1 MITKKIFT
9 YSKIVIINI
18 IILFFFLY
26 LIEITINYK
35 NNNLFKKTRIYH
47 LNIQKNKTYNQN
59 VFLNIAGHKFLDNT
73 KISILP
79 LSGYKNSTIL
89 LCVDENNKPI
99 FYLSDKNG
107 FNNKMDNTVNDFLLI
122 GDSYVQGMCVNNK
135 NNLNAQFKKHNYIT
149 TSLGM
154 AGNGPLL
161 EYATFKEYQ
170 NEYEYQDIILFITLD
185 NDFYDLS
192 NEKKNKI
199 LMKYINEE
207 NFTQKIKENELSKIE
222 VINSYFGKK
231 TERIFNDFLS
241 IYHFNLKELG
251 NTLEK
256 IFKKENLTN
265 NVPNYLEDDLIDV
278 LFLRILNGFN
288 NDAKNKNKK
297 FYVVFNG
304 LNPDILYPNT
314 ENEKELNRIYIKDKL
329 KKLKIYLNKNNI
341 PYYDF
346 NEYIIKNYNKTNITT
361 LFKKING
368 QWDHYTEKGFLEL
381 TKKINTELIK

>member
-1 MITKKIFT
+1 VITKKIFT

-47 LNIQKNKTYNQN
+47 LNIQKNKTYNQK

-89 LCVDENNKPI
+89 LCIDENNKPI

-107 FNNKMDNTVNDFLLI
+107 FNNKIDNTVNDFLLI

-149 TSLGM
+149 TNLGM

-170 NEYEYQDIILFITLD
+170 NEYEYQDIILFITPD

-207 NFTQKIKENELSKIE
+207 NFTQKIKENESSKIE

-231 TERIFNDFLS
+231 NERIFNDFLS

-265 NVPNYLEDDLIDV
+265 NVPSYLEDDLIDL
-278 LFLRILNGFN
+278 LFLRILNEFN

-314 ENEKELNRIYIKDKL
+314 ENENELNRIYIKDKL

-346 NEYIIKNYNKTNITT
+346 NEYIIKNYNKANITT

>member
-1 MITKKIFT
+1 MISKKIFT

-89 LCVDENNKPI
+89 LCIDENNKPI

-149 TSLGM
+149 TNLGM

-170 NEYEYQDIILFITLD
+170 NEYEYQDIILFITPD

-256 IFKKENLTN
+256 IFKKENLTS
-265 NVPNYLEDDLIDV
+265 NVPNYLEDDLIDL

-314 ENEKELNRIYIKDKL
+314 ENENELNRIYIKDKL
-329 KKLKIYLNKNNI
+329 KKLKINLNKNNI

-346 NEYIIKNYNKTNITT
+346 NEYIIKNYNKANITT

>member
-89 LCVDENNKPI
+89 LCIDENNKPI

-107 FNNKMDNTVNDFLLI
+107 FNNKMDNIVNDFLLI

-149 TSLGM
+149 TNLGM

-265 NVPNYLEDDLIDV
+265 NVPNYLEDDLIDL

-314 ENEKELNRIYIKDKL
+314 ENENELNRIYIKDKL
-329 KKLKIYLNKNNI
+329 KKLKINLNKNNI

-346 NEYIIKNYNKTNITT
+346 NEYIIKNYNKANITT

>member
-35 NNNLFKKTRIYH
+35 NNNLFKKTRIYY

-59 VFLNIAGHKFLDNT
+59 VFLNITGHKFLDNT

-122 GDSYVQGMCVNNK
+122 GDSYVQGMCVNNM

-170 NEYEYQDIILFITLD
+170 NEYEYQDIILFITPD

-207 NFTQKIKENELSKIE
+207 NFTQKIKENESSKIE

-278 LFLRILNGFN
+278 LFLQILNGFN

-314 ENEKELNRIYIKDKL
+314 KNEIELNRIFIKNKL

-368 QWDHYTEKGFLEL
+368 EWDHYTEKGFLEL

>member
-89 LCVDENNKPI
+89 LCIDENNKPI

-122 GDSYVQGMCVNNK
+122 GDSYVQGMCVNN
-135 NNLNAQFKKHNYIT
+135 NNDLNAQFKKHNYIT
-149 TSLGM
+149 TNLGM

-170 NEYEYQDIILFITLD
+170 NEYEYQDIILFITLG

-207 NFTQKIKENELSKIE
+207 NYTQKIKENELSKIE

-241 IYHFNLKELG
+241 IYHFNLKELR

-265 NVPNYLEDDLIDV
+265 NVPNYLEDNLIDL
-278 LFLRILNGFN
+278 LFLQILNGFN
-288 NDAKNKNKK
+288 NDAKNENKK

>member
-35 NNNLFKKTRIYH
+35 NNKLFKKTRIYH

-89 LCVDENNKPI
+89 LCIDENNKPI

-107 FNNKMDNTVNDFLLI
+107 FNNKMDNIVNDFLLI

-149 TSLGM
+149 TNLGM

-256 IFKKENLTN
+256 IFKKENLTS
-265 NVPNYLEDDLIDV
+265 NVPNYLEDDLIDL

-314 ENEKELNRIYIKDKL
+314 ENENELNRIYIKNKL

-346 NEYIIKNYNKTNITT
+346 NEYIIKNYNKANITT

>member
-149 TSLGM
+149 TNLGM

-170 NEYEYQDIILFITLD
+170 NEYEYQDIILFITPD

-192 NEKKNKI
+192 NEKRNKI

-265 NVPNYLEDDLIDV
+265 NVPNYLEDNLIDL
-278 LFLRILNGFN
+278 LFLQILNGFN

>member
-107 FNNKMDNTVNDFLLI
+107 FNNKMDNIVNDFLLI

-149 TSLGM
+149 TNLGM

-170 NEYEYQDIILFITLD
+170 NEYEYQDIILFITPD

-222 VINSYFGKK
+222 IINSYFGKK

-256 IFKKENLTN
+256 IFKKENLTS
-265 NVPNYLEDDLIDV
+265 NVPNYLEDDLIDL

-314 ENEKELNRIYIKDKL
+314 ENENELNRIYIKDKL
-329 KKLKIYLNKNNI
+329 KKLKINLNKNNI

-346 NEYIIKNYNKTNITT
+346 NEYIIKNYNKANITT

>member
-1 MITKKIFT
+1 MISKKIFT

-89 LCVDENNKPI
+89 LCIDENNKPI

-149 TSLGM
+149 TNLGM

-170 NEYEYQDIILFITLD
+170 NEYEYQDIILFITPD

-207 NFTQKIKENELSKIE
+207 NFTQKIKENESSKIE
-222 VINSYFGKK
+222 VINSYFGEK

-265 NVPNYLEDDLIDV
+265 NMPNYLEDDLIDL

-314 ENEKELNRIYIKDKL
+314 ENENELNRIYIKDKL

-346 NEYIIKNYNKTNITT
+346 NEYIIKNYNKANITT

>member
-1 MITKKIFT
+1 VITKKIFT

-89 LCVDENNKPI
+89 LCIDENNKPI

-107 FNNKMDNTVNDFLLI
+107 FNNKMDNIVNDFLLI

-149 TSLGM
+149 TNLGM

-161 EYATFKEYQ
+161 EYATFIEYQ
-170 NEYEYQDIILFITLD
+170 NEYEYQDIILFITPD

-207 NFTQKIKENELSKIE
+207 NFTQKIEENELSKIE
-222 VINSYFGKK
+222 IINSYFGKK

-256 IFKKENLTN
+256 IFKKENLTS
-265 NVPNYLEDDLIDV
+265 NVPNYLEDDLIDL

-314 ENEKELNRIYIKDKL
+314 ENENELNRIYIKDKL

-346 NEYIIKNYNKTNITT
+346 NEYIIKNYNKANITT

>member
-89 LCVDENNKPI
+89 LCIDENNKPI

-149 TSLGM
+149 TNLGM

-192 NEKKNKI
+192 NEKRNKI

-241 IYHFNLKELG
+241 IYHFNLKELR

-265 NVPNYLEDDLIDV
+265 NVPNYLEDNLIDL
-278 LFLRILNGFN
+278 LFLQILNGFN

-314 ENEKELNRIYIKDKL
+314 ENEKELNRIYIKKKI

>member
-1 MITKKIFT
+1 MISKKIFT

-89 LCVDENNKPI
+89 LCIDENNKPI

-107 FNNKMDNTVNDFLLI
+107 FNNKMDNIVNDFLLI

-149 TSLGM
+149 TNLGM

-265 NVPNYLEDDLIDV
+265 NVPNYLEDDLIDL
-278 LFLRILNGFN
+278 LFLQILNRFN

-314 ENEKELNRIYIKDKL
+314 KNENELNRIYIKDKL

-346 NEYIIKNYNKTNITT
+346 NEYIIKNYNKANITT

>member
-1 MITKKIFT
+1 VITKKIFT

-89 LCVDENNKPI
+89 LCIDENNKPI

-107 FNNKMDNTVNDFLLI
+107 FNNKMDNTLNDFLLI

-149 TSLGM
+149 TNLGM

-170 NEYEYQDIILFITLD
+170 NEYEYKDIILFITLD

-265 NVPNYLEDDLIDV
+265 NVPNYLEDDLIDL

-314 ENEKELNRIYIKDKL
+314 ENENELNRIYIKDKL

-346 NEYIIKNYNKTNITT
+346 NEYIIKNYNKANITT

>member
-89 LCVDENNKPI
+89 LCIDENNKPI

-107 FNNKMDNTVNDFLLI
+107 FNNKMDNIVNDFLLI

-149 TSLGM
+149 TNLGM

-256 IFKKENLTN
+256 IFKKENLTS
-265 NVPNYLEDDLIDV
+265 NVPNYLEDDLIDL

-314 ENEKELNRIYIKDKL
+314 ENENELNRIYIKNKL

-346 NEYIIKNYNKTNITT
+346 NEYIIKNYNKANITT

>member
-89 LCVDENNKPI
+89 LCIDENNKPI

-107 FNNKMDNTVNDFLLI
+107 FNNKMDNIVNDFLLI

-149 TSLGM
+149 TNLGM

-256 IFKKENLTN
+256 IFKKENLTS
-265 NVPNYLEDDLIDV
+265 NVPNYLEDDLIDL

-314 ENEKELNRIYIKDKL
+314 ENENELNRIYIKDKL

-346 NEYIIKNYNKTNITT
+346 NEYIIKNYNKANITT

>member
-1 MITKKIFT
+1 MISKKIFT

-107 FNNKMDNTVNDFLLI
+107 FNNKIDNTVNDFLLI

-149 TSLGM
+149 TNLGM

-170 NEYEYQDIILFITLD
+170 NEYEYQDIILFITPD

-192 NEKKNKI
+192 NEKENKI

-207 NFTQKIKENELSKIE
+207 NFTQKIKENESSKIE

-265 NVPNYLEDDLIDV
+265 NVPNYLEDDLIDL
-278 LFLRILNGFN
+278 LFLQILNEFN
-288 NDAKNKNKK
+288 NNAKNKNKK

-304 LNPDILYPNT
+304 LNPDILYPIT
-314 ENEKELNRIYIKDKL
+314 ENENELNRIYIKDKL

-346 NEYIIKNYNKTNITT
+346 NEYIIKNYNKANITT

>member
-89 LCVDENNKPI
+89 LCIDENNKPI

-107 FNNKMDNTVNDFLLI
+107 FNNKMDNIVNDFLLI

-149 TSLGM
+149 TNLGM

-170 NEYEYQDIILFITLD
+170 NEYEYKDIILFITPD

-265 NVPNYLEDDLIDV
+265 NVPNYLEDDLIDL

-314 ENEKELNRIYIKDKL
+314 ENENELNRIYIKDKL

-346 NEYIIKNYNKTNITT
+346 NEYIIKNYNKANITT

>member
-1 MITKKIFT
+1 MISKKIFT

-89 LCVDENNKPI
+89 LCIDENNKPI

-107 FNNKMDNTVNDFLLI
+107 FNNKMDNIVNDFLLI

-149 TSLGM
+149 TNLGM

-170 NEYEYQDIILFITLD
+170 NEYEYQDIILFITPD

-265 NVPNYLEDDLIDV
+265 NVPNYLEDDLIDL
-278 LFLRILNGFN
+278 LFLRILNEFN

-314 ENEKELNRIYIKDKL
+314 KNENELNRIFIKDKL

-346 NEYIIKNYNKTNITT
+346 NEYIIKNYNKANITT

>member
-89 LCVDENNKPI
+89 LCIDENNKPI

-107 FNNKMDNTVNDFLLI
+107 FNNKMDNIVNDFLLI

-149 TSLGM
+149 TNLGM

-170 NEYEYQDIILFITLD
+170 NEYEYQDIILFITPD

-256 IFKKENLTN
+256 IFKKENLTS
-265 NVPNYLEDDLIDV
+265 NVPNYLEDDLIDL

-314 ENEKELNRIYIKDKL
+314 KNENELNKIYIKNKL

-346 NEYIIKNYNKTNITT
+346 NEYIIKNYNKANITT

>member
-89 LCVDENNKPI
+89 LCIDENNKPI

-107 FNNKMDNTVNDFLLI
+107 FNNKMDNIVNDFLLI

-149 TSLGM
+149 TNLGM

-170 NEYEYQDIILFITLD
+170 NEYEYKDIILFITPD

-265 NVPNYLEDDLIDV
+265 NVPNYLEDDLIDL
-278 LFLRILNGFN
+278 LFLQILNRFN

-314 ENEKELNRIYIKDKL
+314 ENENELNRIYIKDKL

-346 NEYIIKNYNKTNITT
+346 NEYIIKNYNKANITT

>member
-1 MITKKIFT
+1 VITKKIFT

-89 LCVDENNKPI
+89 LCIDENNKPI

-107 FNNKMDNTVNDFLLI
+107 FNNKMDNTLNDFLLI

-149 TSLGM
+149 TNLGM

-256 IFKKENLTN
+256 IFKKENLTS
-265 NVPNYLEDDLIDV
+265 NVPNYLEDDLIDL

-314 ENEKELNRIYIKDKL
+314 ENENELNRIYIKDKL

-346 NEYIIKNYNKTNITT
+346 NEYIIKNYNKANITT

>member
-1 MITKKIFT
+1 VITKKIFT

-59 VFLNIAGHKFLDNT
+59 IFLNIAGHKFLDNT

-89 LCVDENNKPI
+89 LCIDENNKPI

-107 FNNKMDNTVNDFLLI
+107 FNNKMNNTVNDFLLI

-149 TSLGM
+149 TNLGM

-265 NVPNYLEDDLIDV
+265 NVPNYLEDDLIDL

-329 KKLKIYLNKNNI
+329 KKHKIYLNKNNI

-346 NEYIIKNYNKTNITT
+346 NEYIIKNYNKTNISK

>member
-1 MITKKIFT
+1 VISKKIFT

-35 NNNLFKKTRIYH
+35 NNNLFKKTKIYN
-47 LNIQKNKTYNQN
+47 LNIQKKKTKNQN

-79 LSGYKNSTIL
+79 LSGYKSSTIL
-89 LCVDENNKPI
+89 LCIDENNKPI

-107 FNNKMDNTVNDFLLI
+107 FNNKMDNTLNDFLLI

-170 NEYEYQDIILFITLD
+170 NEYEYQDIILFITPD

-222 VINSYFGKK
+222 IINSYFGKK

-256 IFKKENLTN
+256 IFKKENLTS
-265 NVPNYLEDDLIDV
+265 NVPNYLEDDLIDL

-314 ENEKELNRIYIKDKL
+314 ENENELNRIYIKDKL
-329 KKLKIYLNKNNI
+329 KKLKINLNKNNI

-346 NEYIIKNYNKTNITT
+346 NEYIIKNYNKANITT

>member
-89 LCVDENNKPI
+89 LCMDENNKPI

-107 FNNKMDNTVNDFLLI
+107 FNNKMDNTLNDFLLI

-149 TSLGM
+149 TNLGM

-265 NVPNYLEDDLIDV
+265 NVPNYLEDDLIDL

-314 ENEKELNRIYIKDKL
+314 ENENELNRIYIKDKL

-346 NEYIIKNYNKTNITT
+346 NEYIIKNYNKANITT

>member
-1 MITKKIFT
+1 VITKKIFT

-89 LCVDENNKPI
+89 LCIDENNKPI

-107 FNNKMDNTVNDFLLI
+107 FNNKMDNIVNDFLLI

-149 TSLGM
+149 TNLGM

-256 IFKKENLTN
+256 IFKKENLTS
-265 NVPNYLEDDLIDV
+265 NVPNYLEDDLIDL

-314 ENEKELNRIYIKDKL
+314 ENENELNRIYIKDKL

-346 NEYIIKNYNKTNITT
+346 NEYIIKNYNKANITT

>member
-89 LCVDENNKPI
+89 LCMDENNKPI

-107 FNNKMDNTVNDFLLI
+107 FNNKMDNTLNDFLLI

-135 NNLNAQFKKHNYIT
+135 HNLNAQFKKHNYIT
-149 TSLGM
+149 TNLGM

-185 NDFYDLS
+185 NDFYDLA
-192 NEKKNKI
+192 NEEKNKI

-256 IFKKENLTN
+256 IFKKENLTS
-265 NVPNYLEDDLIDV
+265 NVPNYLEDDLIDL

-314 ENEKELNRIYIKDKL
+314 ENENELNRIYIKDKL

-346 NEYIIKNYNKTNITT
+346 NEYIIKNYNKANITK

>member
-35 NNNLFKKTRIYH
+35 NNNLFKKTRIYY

-59 VFLNIAGHKFLDNT
+59 VFLNITGHKFLDNT

-135 NNLNAQFKKHNYIT
+135 NNLNAQFKKYNYIT
-149 TSLGM
+149 KSLGM

-170 NEYEYQDIILFITLD
+170 NEYEYQDIILFITPD

-207 NFTQKIKENELSKIE
+207 NFTQKIKENESSKIE

-256 IFKKENLTN
+256 IFKKENLTD
-265 NVPNYLEDDLIDV
+265 NVPNYLEDDLIDL

-314 ENEKELNRIYIKDKL
+314 ENENELNRIYIKDKL

-346 NEYIIKNYNKTNITT
+346 NEYIIKNYNKANITT

>member
-89 LCVDENNKPI
+89 LCIDENNKPI

-149 TSLGM
+149 TNLGM

-170 NEYEYQDIILFITLD
+170 NEYEYQDIILFITPD

-207 NFTQKIKENELSKIE
+207 NYTQKIKENELSKIE

-241 IYHFNLKELG
+241 IYHFNLKELR

-265 NVPNYLEDDLIDV
+265 NVPNYLEDNLIDL
-278 LFLRILNGFN
+278 LFLQILNGFN
-288 NDAKNKNKK
+288 NDAKNENKK

>member
-9 YSKIVIINI
+9 YLKIVIINI

-59 VFLNIAGHKFLDNT
+59 VFLNITGHKFLDNT

-79 LSGYKNSTIL
+79 LSGYKSSTIL
-89 LCVDENNKPI
+89 LCIDENNKPI

-107 FNNKMDNTVNDFLLI
+107 FNNKMDNIVNDFLLI
-122 GDSYVQGMCVNNK
+122 GDSYVQGMCVNNM

-170 NEYEYQDIILFITLD
+170 NEYEYQDIILFITPD

-314 ENEKELNRIYIKDKL
+314 KNEIELNRIFIKNKL

-346 NEYIIKNYNKTNITT
+346 NEYIIKNYNKANITT

-368 QWDHYTEKGFLEL
+368 EWDHYTEKGFLEL

>member
-1 MITKKIFT
+1 MITKKIFK
-9 YSKIVIINI
+9 YSKIVVINI
-18 IILFFFLY
+18 CILFFFLY

-107 FNNKMDNTVNDFLLI
+107 FNNKMNNTFNDFLLI

-135 NNLNAQFKKHNYIT
+135 NNLNAQFKKHNYT
-149 TSLGM
+149 TTNIGM

-170 NEYEYQDIILFITLD
+170 NEYEYQDIILFITPD

-192 NEKKNKI
+192 NEKENKI

-222 VINSYFGKK
+222 IINSYFGKK

-265 NVPNYLEDDLIDV
+265 SVPNYLEDDLIDV
-278 LFLRILNGFN
+278 LFLRILNRFN

-314 ENEKELNRIYIKDKL
+314 KNENELNRIFIKNKL
-329 KKLKIYLNKNNI
+329 KKLKVYLNNNNI

-346 NEYIIKNYNKTNITT
+346 NEYIIKNYNKTNITA

-368 QWDHYTEKGFLEL
+368 KWDHYTEKGFLEL

>member
-1 MITKKIFT
+1 VITKKIFT

-89 LCVDENNKPI
+89 LCIDENNKPI

-149 TSLGM
+149 TNLGM

-170 NEYEYQDIILFITLD
+170 NEYEYQDIILFITLG

-207 NFTQKIKENELSKIE
+207 NYTQKIKENELSKIE

-241 IYHFNLKELG
+241 IYHFNLKELR

-265 NVPNYLEDDLIDV
+265 NVPNYLEDNLIDL
-278 LFLRILNGFN
+278 LFLQILNGFN
-288 NDAKNKNKK
+288 NDAKNENKK

>member
-1 MITKKIFT
+1 MITKKIFK
-9 YSKIVIINI
+9 YSKIVVINI
-18 IILFFFLY
+18 CILFFFLY

-47 LNIQKNKTYNQN
+47 LNIQKNKTYNQK

-107 FNNKMDNTVNDFLLI
+107 FNNKMNNTFNDFLLI

-149 TSLGM
+149 TNIGM

-170 NEYEYQDIILFITLD
+170 NEYEYQDIILFITPD

-222 VINSYFGKK
+222 IINSYFGKK

-265 NVPNYLEDDLIDV
+265 SVPNYLEDDLIDV
-278 LFLRILNGFN
+278 LFLQILNRFN

-314 ENEKELNRIYIKDKL
+314 KNENELNRIYIKNKL
-329 KKLKIYLNKNNI
+329 KKLKINLNKNNI

-346 NEYIIKNYNKTNITT
+346 NEYIIKNYNKTNITA

-368 QWDHYTEKGFLEL
+368 KWDHYTEKGFLEL